1 MYAVTKT
8 YKDFNGVERTE
19 TKLFNLTE
27 TEVMEMELGTAGGVA
42 EMLQRIVDAKDQP
55 TIIKF
60 FKEFILKAYGEK
72 SADGTYFEKSEEISR
87 KFAVSAKLGGIAAIV
102 AIIIGVILGS
112 IAALTRNKLPDR
124 LIVFFTTLGTAMPS
138 FVLATL
144 LLLVFCLKLGW
155 IPVWSSSNPNYLLP
169 IIALAAYPMAYITR
183 LTKTS
188 MLDALNQDYIRT
200 ARAKV

>member
-60 FKEFILKAYGEK
+60 FKEFILRHTERRVL
-72 SADGTYFEKSEEISR
+72 TVHISR
-87 KFAVSAKLGGIAAIV
+87 SLKRFPESL
-102 AIIIGVILGS
+102 L
-112 IAALTRNKLPDR
+112 ALSST
-124 LIVFFTTLGTAMPS
+124 I
-138 FVLATL
+138 
-144 LLLVFCLKLGW
+144 FCLWNWLQMTAK
-155 IPVWSSSNPNYLLP
+155 P
-169 IIALAAYPMAYITR
+169 
-183 LTKTS
+183 
-188 MLDALNQDYIRT
+188 LNS
-200 ARAKV
+200 

>member
-1 MYAVTKT
+1 MESYSGKLATPFYLKGEQNYVTKT

-87 KFAVSAKLGGIAAIV
+87 KFAVSAKLGGVAAISST
-102 AIIIGVILGS
+102 I
-112 IAALTRNKLPDR
+112 
-124 LIVFFTTLGTAMPS
+124 
-138 FVLATL
+138 
-144 LLLVFCLKLGW
+144 FCLW
-155 IPVWSSSNPNYLLP
+155 NLLQMTAKP
-169 IIALAAYPMAYITR
+169 
-183 LTKTS
+183 
-188 MLDALNQDYIRT
+188 LNS
-200 ARAKV
+200 

>member
-60 FKEFILKAYGEK
+60 FKEFILKAYGHEGQGVPV
-72 SADGTYFEKSEEISR
+72 DF
-87 KFAVSAKLGGIAAIV
+87 LG
-102 AIIIGVILGS
+102 
-112 IAALTRNKLPDR
+112 
-124 LIVFFTTLGTAMPS
+124 VFHKKPS
-138 FVLATL
+138 FDI
-144 LLLVFCLKLGW
+144 KL
-155 IPVWSSSNPNYLLP
+155 YLS
-169 IIALAAYPMAYITR
+169 A
-183 LTKTS
+183 
-188 MLDALNQDYIRT
+188 
-200 ARAKV
+200 